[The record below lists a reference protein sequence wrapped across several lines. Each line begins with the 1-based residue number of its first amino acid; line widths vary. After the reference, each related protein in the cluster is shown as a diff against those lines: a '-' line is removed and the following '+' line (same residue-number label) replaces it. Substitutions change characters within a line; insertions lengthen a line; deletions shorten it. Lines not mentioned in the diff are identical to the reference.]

1 MIFHRN
7 LYNEDIKK
15 ITNILDEI
23 ENSSIQKFKME
34 ETRKTIESLE
44 GHMPL
49 CEEIK
54 KVKDFLLF
62 KKIFDNAQGKNQAEL
77 FADATKK
84 LSGLKES
91 FKKNSNIESIFNDPN
106 YVNTFK
112 DIKEE
117 LGRKSE
123 SKTKDFIDQMIDY
136 FNIKD
141 KNAIN
146 DLKMIINSKKYEM
159 IVKSIKYFFDNI
171 SGKKLILPRN
181 IILSE
186 MDLKTLKLTLE
197 ELKKNNIY
205 DHEQISPYYRVFT
218 SIYEKKKR

>member
-7 LYNEDIKK
+7 LYNEEIKK

-44 GHMPL
+44 AHMPL

-62 KKIFDNAQGKNQAEL
+62 KKIFENAQGKNQAEL

-91 FKKNSNIESIFNDPN
+91 FKKNSSNIESIFNDPN

-123 SKTKDFIDQMIDY
+123 SKSKDFIDQMIDY

-141 KNAIN
+141 NIVFN
-146 DLKMIINSKKYEM
+146 DLKMIINSKK
-159 IVKSIKYFFDNI
+159 
-171 SGKKLILPRN
+171 
-181 IILSE
+181 
-186 MDLKTLKLTLE
+186 LK
-197 ELKKNNIY
+197 
-205 DHEQISPYYRVFT
+205 
-218 SIYEKKKR
+218 